1 MTVISRLRRIT
12 VFAVIAALLIGAF
25 SVMAVAMP
33 SDLDGDGDIDTA
45 DARLLLLSLV
55 GDDRL
60 TEEQRL
66 AADLNGDGDITTA
79 DVRQLLHSVLQAP
92 VTTRPTTITTTVATT
107 TTLPPTTTTSWV
119 LTGPDGTAPTT
130 YLTTTTGVDCV
141 STNTTSTLPPT
152 TMPYGSFTVTADTI
166 AAHGGDTITVPIR
179 ISRDHAL
186 VGFEMDIYF
195 TPSLQLLAVNDD
207 GRNPYATDLNT
218 AMFNDDAQWR
228 VTKVRNDNLNIRYV
242 SSADEGSL
250 DGGVLFALTFL
261 VKHASR
267 DATIDCYMTS
277 YLSRANGT
285 DYIPPVQ
292 TVSGVVSISP
302 GTTLVPTTTTTARG
316 GPTTTTTLPY
326 GDSLCYTGETLT
338 AKVGET
344 FDWSVDI
351 SARHSLV
358 ALEMDIYYDP
368 AVLTWI
374 PEGTNLNSAIF
385 DGNAQWRIS
394 NIFDGCITLRYVSGA
409 DTGDYHGGQLLTLTF
424 QLREDISVDVD
435 ETAIYISPTSTLSA
449 VNGYAYHAKEGTIT
463 DGHIKVASR
472 TTRPKFTTTT
482 DYDTTY
488 PPTTTT
494 FVYDG

>member
-1 MTVISRLRRIT
+1 MTVQYQLRRIA

-33 SDLDGDGDIDTA
+33 SDLDGDGELSTA
-45 DARLLLLSLV
+45 DARVLLLSLAA
-55 GDDRL
+55 DDGL
-60 TEEQRL
+60 SEEQRL
-66 AADLNGDGDITTA
+66 AADRNGDGDVTTG
-79 DVRQLLHSVLQAP
+79 DVRLLLREVLQAP
-92 VTTRPTTITTTVATT
+92 VTTRPTSVTTT
-107 TTLPPTTTTSWV
+107 TTLPPTTTTSWI

-152 TMPYGSFTVTADTI
+152 TMPYGSFTVTAESI

-179 ISRDHAL
+179 VSRDHAL
-186 VGFEMDIYF
+186 VGFEMDIFF
-195 TPSLQLLAVNDD
+195 TPSLELLAVNNDA
-207 GRNPYATDLNT
+207 RNPYATRLNT

-228 VTKVRNDNLNIRYV
+228 VTKVRNDYLNIRYI

-261 VKHASR
+261 VNHAAR
-267 DATIDCYMTS
+267 DATIDCYMSS

-292 TVSGVVSISP
+292 TVSGVIRTSP

-316 GPTTTTTLPY
+316 WPTTTTTLPY
-326 GDSLCYTGETLT
+326 GDPLCYTGETLT

-368 AVLTWI
+368 DVLTWI
-374 PEGTNLNSAIF
+374 PDGTSLNGAIF
-385 DGNAQWRIS
+385 DGNAAWRIS
-394 NIFDGCITLRYVSGA
+394 NTFDGCITLRYLSGA
-409 DTGDYHGGQLLTLTF
+409 DTGDYAGGELLSLRF
-424 QLREDISVDVD
+424 QLRPDVEVDIDD
-435 ETAIYISPTSTLSA
+435 TWIYISPTSTLSA
-449 VNGYAYHAKEGTIT
+449 VNGYTYHANEGTIT

-472 TTRPKFTTTT
+472 TTRPKTTTTT
-482 DYDTTY
+482 DPSYTTY

-494 FVYDG
+494 FVYDQ